1 MITQITNFIN
11 TTEFL
16 VGVAI
21 GMLVIILV
29 YIGSE
34 ILKKKTFEVES
45 FYNDIFSI
53 NQHIQN
59 SQKENIE
66 AKKKLDELY
75 RMFKE
80 VEGKLK

>member
-1 MITQITNFIN
+1 MITQIINFVN
-11 TTEFL
+11 TQEFL
-16 VGVAI
+16 VGVAF

-53 NQHIQN
+53 NQNLQN

-75 RMFKE
+75 KLFKQ
-80 VEGKLK
+80 VEGNLK

>member
-1 MITQITNFIN
+1 MITQLIDFIN
-11 TTEFL
+11 TQEFL

-21 GMLVIILV
+21 GMLIIILV

-34 ILKKKTFEVES
+34 ILKKKTFESES

-53 NQHIQN
+53 NEHIQN
-59 SQKENIE
+59 SQQENIE
-66 AKKKLDELY
+66 AKKTLDELY

-80 VEGKLK
+80 VEGNLR